1 MAEVAVAATVAV
13 GAAGATFS
21 APGTAIGEVVNITPP
36 GGTKDIIDV
45 THMGSTDATREF
57 LAGLLDPGEASLE
70 INWTPDDATDSLL
83 QGILFERQ
91 SREYQIVWTLADTS
105 TATCVFEAFMTGYER
120 TSTLGEKMSATI
132 TLKVTGVPTW
142 TST

>member
-83 QGILFERQ
+83 QDILFERQ